1 MLQLEISDKEF
12 YDEEKEMFIN
22 VKGRIIKL
30 EHSLISLSA
39 WESKWNVPFLQ
50 EKELTNEKLVDY
62 IRYMCIDKN
71 VDDLLISSLTPYEM
85 NQISSYIEAPMTAT
99 TFSKIGGPPNR
110 EIITSEIIYYWMIE
124 YNIPFECQK
133 WHLNKLL
140 TLIKVCNIKNSPGK
154 KMKKNEILQMNRALN
169 DQRRKNMKTK
179 G

>member
-12 YDEEKEMFIN
+12 YDEGKEEFVT

-71 VDDLLISSLTPYEM
+71 VDELLISNLSVSEM
-85 NQISSYIEAPMTAT
+85 KQIEAYIDSPMTAT
-99 TFSKIGGPPNR
+99 TFNQLGGPPNR
-110 EIITSEIIYYWMIE
+110 EIITAEIIYYWMIE
-124 YNIPFECQK
+124 FNIPFECQK

-140 TLIKVCNIKNSPGK
+140 TLIKVCNIKNSPSK
-154 KMKKNEILQMNRALN
+154 KMKKNEILQRNRALN
-169 DQRRKNMKTK
+169 EQRRKKLNTK